1 MKISNFFL
9 VVFFCLG
16 INLHSFSQKS
26 LNDYSYVVISEQF
39 EFQTEKDKYQLNS
52 LTKFLFNKY
61 GFHAF
66 FNAEVPENV
75 KRCDGLWVDAEGTPG
90 FIITKIQL
98 VLRDCHGNEVY
109 RTKFGKS
116 KIKDYKKAYYESMRD
131 AFEEFIAMDIQQKEL
146 ENNLQTSLKITASDP
161 SMYSLTTANFPNST
175 YTSYTY
181 SSQNF
186 LLRKTATGYSLYLEK
201 TGANNDLLLKGKIT
215 IKDASIIFYDSQQ
228 NKLKAEFDEFN
239 NLIIGEGTH
248 KVTYKYQN

>member
-1 MKISNFFL
+1 MRISNFFL
-9 VVFFCLG
+9 VVFFCLA
-16 INLHSFSQKS
+16 ITLNSFSQKS

-116 KIKDYKKAYYESMRD
+116 KIKDYKEAYYESMRD
-131 AFEEFIAMDIQQKEL
+131 AFEEFIAMDIQQ
-146 ENNLQTSLKITASDP
+146 NSLKIIVSDP

-181 SSQNF
+181 SNQNF
-186 LLRKTATGYSLYLEK
+186 LLRKTATGYSLYMEK
-201 TGANNDLLLKGKIT
+201 TGANNDLVLKGKIT
-215 IKDASIIFYDSQQ
+215 IKDASVIFYDSQQ
-228 NKLKAEFDEFN
+228 NKLKAEFDEFY

-248 KVTYKYQN
+248 KVTYQYQN